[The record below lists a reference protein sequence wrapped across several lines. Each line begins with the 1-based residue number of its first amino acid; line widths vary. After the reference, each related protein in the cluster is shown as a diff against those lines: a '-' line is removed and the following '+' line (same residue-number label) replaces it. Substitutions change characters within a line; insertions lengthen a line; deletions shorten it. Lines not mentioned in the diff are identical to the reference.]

1 MASQISKIIKSDTP
15 PINTRTLWLDTKSNQ
30 LKSFTPSGW
39 NYVGSDLSKYAK
51 TSEENAFTKKQT
63 FNKGIEFSSSPSS
76 SIKLIDIDNG
86 TLQVGGYIRAYGA
99 APYSPYDS
107 NNNVLT
113 VGSLN
118 YSWNIQGSWYFS
130 TPPKISGAY
139 WGDEIRMS
147 VTFESNTSSLAFSTQ
162 QSNRDGVAITGI
174 SKVLDDNTSVTNKEY
189 VDNLISS
196 LQETINALTQR
207 IANLEA
213 PANNS

>member
-1 MASQISKIIKSDTP
+1 MASQINKIIKSDTP

-76 SIKLIDIDNG
+76 SIRLIDIDNG

-118 YSWNIQGSWYFS
+118 YSWNISGSWYFS

-174 SKVLDDNTSVTNKEY
+174 SKVLNDNTSVTNKEY
-189 VDNLISS
+189 VDNLIAS

-207 IANLEA
+207 IANLETS
-213 PANNS
+213 ANNS